1 VLGDIRDTF
10 GNLTEMPSA
19 VMADALVEIEGHPW
33 AEMGKAR
40 KPLTQ
45 NRLARTLKSLGI
57 APSKIGPEDKR
68 LNGYKRA
75 SFEEVFLRYLPPE
88 GVSQPD
94 IQTQCDEM
102 GTSEISQ
109 PDSPDSGCPVAEREK
124 PNNDGQMSGCPV
136 AKGGSSENARSLHL
150 MTIPSFLPFST
161 AGPSARILLR
171 SDRRATGWTIS
182 NDAAP
187 FENTIQRP
195 LLLAGGLQ
203 KRTA

>member
-1 VLGDIRDTF
+1 MLGDIRDTF

-94 IQTQCDEM
+94 
-102 GTSEISQ
+102 
-109 PDSPDSGCPVAEREK
+109 SPDSGCPVAEREK

-136 AKGGSSENARSLHL
+136 AKGGSSENAS
-150 MTIPSFLPFST
+150 TAPSFDDYPELPPF
-161 AGPSARILLR
+161 L
-171 SDRRATGWTIS
+171 DRRPKHPNPPALGPPGDS
-182 NDAAP
+182 LDD
-187 FENTIQRP
+187 F
-195 LLLAGGLQ
+195 
-203 KRTA
+203 